1 LDGRRIYNMIQVEGR
16 NPVYEALKAHR
27 AVKLMVAREVEKE
40 KKVQLIIEL
49 SKAVGVSA
57 NLTSMAE
64 INGLSETG
72 RHQGVIAYV
81 KPSQI
86 RSLEE
91 IVEGMSDDS
100 CLLLLEQVQDPQN
113 LGAILRTAESAA
125 VCAVVVPKHGSVE
138 LTPAVHRVSMGGSLH
153 VPFLRENLHSAAKL
167 LQQNGIRVIGVDP
180 TGPKE
185 YFSENLTG
193 AVAFVLGGE
202 NRGISPSL
210 LEKCD
215 NVVRI
220 PMRGKIESLNVS
232 VSTALIL
239 YERLRQQTTKN
250 ATPES
255 DQQL

>member
-1 LDGRRIYNMIQVEGR
+1 MIQAEGR

-40 KKVQLIIEL
+40 KKVQLILEL
-49 SKAVGVSA
+49 SKAVGVPA
-57 NLTSMAE
+57 NFTSMTE
-64 INGLSETG
+64 LDGLSETG
-72 RHQGVIAYV
+72 RHQGVIAFV

-86 RSLEE
+86 RSLGA
-91 IVEGMSDDS
+91 IVEEMNDDS

-125 VCAVVVPKHGSVE
+125 VCAVVIPKHKSVE

-153 VPFLRENLHSAAKL
+153 VPLFRESLHSVSKL
-167 LQQNGIRVIGVDP
+167 LQQKGVRLIGVDP
-180 TGPKE
+180 SGSAE

-202 NRGISPSL
+202 DRGISPSL

-215 NVVRI
+215 SVVRI

-239 YERLRQQTTKN
+239 YERLRQQTVTN
-250 ATPES
+250 VTPES
-255 DQQL
+255 DQQR

>member
-1 LDGRRIYNMIQVEGR
+1 
-16 NPVYEALKAHR
+16 
-27 AVKLMVAREVEKE
+27 
-40 KKVQLIIEL
+40 
-49 SKAVGVSA
+49 
-57 NLTSMAE
+57 
-64 INGLSETG
+64 
-72 RHQGVIAYV
+72 
-81 KPSQI
+81 
-86 RSLEE
+86 
-91 IVEGMSDDS
+91 
-100 CLLLLEQVQDPQN
+100 
-113 LGAILRTAESAA
+113 
-125 VCAVVVPKHGSVE
+125 
-138 LTPAVHRVSMGGSLH
+138 MGGSLH
-153 VPFLRENLHSAAKL
+153 VPFLKENLNSAAKL
-167 LQQNGIRVIGVDP
+167 LQEKGIRIIGVDP

-255 DQQL
+255 TQQH